1 MAAKKSKNKCEI
13 CGKPLEKSD
22 GQSFVTYC
30 FECYRDFVRN
40 DTSLLNIEVEKD
52 GN

>member
-1 MAAKKSKNKCEI
+1 MATRKTKNKCEI

-30 FECYRDFVRN
+30 FECYKKFAKN
-40 DTSLLNIEVEKD
+40 DTSLLNINVKKD
-52 GN
+52 GS